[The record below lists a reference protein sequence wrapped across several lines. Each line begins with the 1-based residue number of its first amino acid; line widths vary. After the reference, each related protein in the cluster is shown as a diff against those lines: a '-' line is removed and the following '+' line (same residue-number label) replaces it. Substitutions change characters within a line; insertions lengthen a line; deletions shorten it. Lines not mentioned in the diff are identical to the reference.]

1 MLGLW
6 GDCMSAITTVVLP
19 SDEVAAGL
27 IIDNS
32 G

>member
-1 MLGLW
+1 MIGLW

-27 IIDNS
+27 MIDIL